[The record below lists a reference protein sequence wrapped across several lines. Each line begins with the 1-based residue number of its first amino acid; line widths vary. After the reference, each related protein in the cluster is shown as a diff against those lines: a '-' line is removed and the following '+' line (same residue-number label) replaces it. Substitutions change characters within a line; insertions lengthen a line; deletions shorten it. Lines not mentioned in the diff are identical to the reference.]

1 MKQLINEVKRFQKLA
16 GLINESQL
24 DEAYNI
30 AQEALEV
37 GAFKE
42 INPDTEVKLRN
53 RILVKTTGNYFMT
66 VKKINGDPLD
76 PKTVYTLEY
85 DDDSTTKKV
94 TRQELQDKYIVGV
107 DGWKDPE
114 EKSIDIEQAV
124 NEALRK
130 TRKK

>member
-16 GLINESQL
+16 GLINEASIL
-24 DEAYNI
+24 KEYNT
-30 AQEALEV
+30 AERALEA

-42 INPDTEVKLRN
+42 INPDTEIKLRN

-107 DGWKDPE
+107 DGWKEPQAE
-114 EKSIDIEQAV
+114 SINIDSVV